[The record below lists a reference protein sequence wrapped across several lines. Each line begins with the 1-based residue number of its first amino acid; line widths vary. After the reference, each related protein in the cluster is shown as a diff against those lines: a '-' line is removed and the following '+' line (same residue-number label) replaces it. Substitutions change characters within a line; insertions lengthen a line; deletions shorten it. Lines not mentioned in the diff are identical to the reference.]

1 LTSFEDVVRE
11 VKDHADI
18 VSVVSRYVS
27 LKKRGKN
34 HVGLCPFHSE
44 KTPSFTVSQEKELFH
59 CFGCEKG
66 GDVFGFIM
74 EMEGVDFSE
83 ALKMLAREVGVKLP
97 ERPRSGERK
106 SLYDDMYKA
115 NRMAM
120 EFYHRILVG
129 SEKGTHALAYLE
141 GRGITRETIKSLVLG
156 YAPEEWDSL
165 ITHARQKKVPAD
177 LLIRCGLAVRGK
189 NGEYDYFRQRI
200 LFPIR
205 DNRGHLAGFAG
216 REFGGVTPKYLNS
229 PDTAIFNKRKILYG
243 YHQARSEIRASGEV
257 LVVEG
262 YTDLISLFQAGVKN
276 VVAPMGT
283 ALTDDQ
289 AALLS
294 RGARTS
300 ILVYDRDEAGLKATF
315 RAGDLFLKHGMG
327 VRVVQLPEGED
338 PDSFVVKRGIKA
350 FHHAVKDAVDV
361 FDLKIG
367 ILDEKGLLETIDGKR
382 ISTEHL
388 LKTIRV
394 VKDEVIKDL
403 YLGKASESLGVHRK
417 VLEGRLAELKSFGRI
432 GGRERETVRGK
443 DLQRLE
449 GFVERYLIQL
459 MLMGD
464 DFASR
469 LTERLTPDEF
479 ANPLYEKAFRELAGI
494 YESNGTLTPDTVLR
508 QVSEDIQPIVSELFV
523 SMEEV
528 TDPDKILQDC
538 LRKLEARRV
547 KREMREI
554 EQQMI
559 QLEKEDDHLANQY
572 YELKKRLISLQS
584 DSFHAER
591 RGDSTVEIN
600 DGNSEYIP

>member
-1 LTSFEDVVRE
+1 MTSFEDVVRE

-74 EMEGVDFSE
+74 EMEGIDFSD
-83 ALKMLAREVGVKLP
+83 ALKMLAEEVGVKLP
-97 ERPRSGERK
+97 ERPKGAERT

-120 EFYHRILVG
+120 EFYHRILVS
-129 SEKGTHALAYLE
+129 SEKGADALAYLE
-141 GRGITRETIKSLVLG
+141 GRGITRETIRSLVLG

-165 ITHARQKKVPAD
+165 ITYSKQKKVPTD
-177 LLIRCGLAVRGK
+177 LLIRCGLAVKGK

-216 REFGGVTPKYLNS
+216 REFGGKSPKYLNS
-229 PDTAIFNKRKILYG
+229 PDTAIFTKRKILYG
-243 YHQARSEIRASGEV
+243 YHQARSQIRTSGEV

-262 YTDLISLFQAGVKN
+262 YTDLISLLQEGVKN

-283 ALTDDQ
+283 ALTDEQ
-289 AALLS
+289 VALLS
-294 RGARTS
+294 RGARTT

-315 RAGDLFLKHGMG
+315 RAGDLFLKHGLG

-338 PDSFVVKRGIKA
+338 PDSFVKKRGIKA
-350 FHHAVKDAVDV
+350 FHHAVKEAIDV
-361 FDLKIG
+361 FDLKIK
-367 ILDEKGLLETIDGKR
+367 ILEEKGLLETIDGKR
-382 ISTEHL
+382 ISAEHL
-388 LKTIRV
+388 LKTIGI

-403 YLGKASESLGVHRK
+403 YVAKASVSLGVDRK
-417 VLEGRLAELKSFGRI
+417 VLEGRLAELKQFGKI
-432 GGRERETVRGK
+432 GGIRKEMIRGN
-443 DLQRLE
+443 DLQKLE
-449 GFVERYLIQL
+449 GFVERYLVQL
-459 MLMGD
+459 MLMGE
-464 DFASR
+464 DFTSR

-479 ANPLYEKAFRELAGI
+479 ANPLYGKAFRELAGI
-494 YESNGTLTPDTVLR
+494 YESNGPLTPDTVLR
-508 QVSEDIQPIVSELFV
+508 RISEDIRPIVSELFV
-523 SMEEV
+523 STEEV

-554 EQQMI
+554 EEQMTR
-559 QLEKEDDHLANQY
+559 LEKEDDRLANRY
-572 YELKKRLISLQS
+572 YELKKRLVSLQS
-584 DSFHAER
+584 DTFHPEPE
-591 RGDSTVEIN
+591 G
-600 DGNSEYIP
+600 